1 MRLKLQKNR
10 KCVPV
15 LTAWPW
21 PRRAGD
27 RFQSS
32 IARSKKD
39 RWRMET
45 GEEGLEVGRG
55 MEKRD
60 GEGRMEG

>member
-1 MRLKLQKNR
+1 MCP
-10 KCVPV
+10 CVDSLAMATQSTV
-15 LTAWPW
+15 
-21 PRRAGD
+21 AGD

-32 IARSKKD
+32 TARSKKD

-60 GEGRMEG
+60 GEG